1 MDFFVRKYTA
11 YKENQLGVATY
22 NEIYNKI
29 NFKIIYFYSFT
40 KKRLDVFSALKFVYS
55 TLYDSL

>member
-22 NEIYNKI
+22 NEIYHKI

-40 KKRLDVFSALKFVYS
+40 KKRLDVFSALKFVAFCH
-55 TLYDSL
+55 